1 MKKRGVILLFFALGV
16 VFTAAAQKKAI
27 ISFVATEH
35 DFGTFKEE
43 AGNQS
48 HRYEFTNKG
57 DDTLR
62 VYTVR
67 ATNGSTMVD
76 WTKSPIAPGGRGYVQ
91 LTFDPRNRP
100 GMFNRLVE
108 VNSNDPDRP
117 KVTLSLKGNVT
128 PRVRTLADDYPQQL
142 GNLRLKN
149 AQVTL
154 SNVPTN
160 AVVTDTLHIFNEW
173 GREMTFG
180 FTKLPPY
187 ISVKAVPEKLK
198 PGKKGYLLVSYDGAK
213 RNDFGYVYDRF
224 TFETNDTL
232 MPEKNVG
239 VSANIT
245 EDFSSWTPEQMAKAP
260 KIKFEKTTYDFGEI
274 TEGTNVEYD
283 YILKN
288 DGVNDLFI
296 RKVKGG

>member
-1 MKKRGVILLFFALGV
+1 MKKSGVILLIFALSLA
-16 VFTAAAQKKAI
+16 FNAAAQRKAT

-43 AGNQS
+43 AGNQT
-48 HRYEFTNKG
+48 HRFEFTNKG

-62 VYTVR
+62 VFAVR

-76 WTKSPIAPGGRGYVQ
+76 WTKSPVSPGGRGHVQ

-100 GMFNRLVE
+100 GIFNRIVD
-108 VNSNDPDRP
+108 VNSNDPDHP
-117 KVTLSLKGNVT
+117 KISLVLKGNVI
-128 PRVRTLADDYPQQL
+128 PRPKTLADDYPQQL

-149 AQVTL
+149 AQVTVP
-154 SNVPTN
+154 SVPTT
-160 AVVTDTLHIFNEW
+160 AVVTDTLHVYNAW
-173 GREMTFG
+173 GKEMSFG
-180 FTKLPPY
+180 FAKLPAY
-187 ISVKAVPEKLK
+187 VTVKAVPEKLK

-239 VSANIT
+239 ISANIT

-260 KIKFEKTTYDFGEI
+260 KIKFEKTTYDFGTI

-288 DGVNDLFI
+288 EGVNDLFI